1 MTTKHLH
8 RVKRHTKSRHTIQGT
23 ATCPRVSVYRGTRHL
38 YVQIIDDNTGRTIVG
53 LSDTKIM
60 PKGTGIARAEA
71 LGKELATLAKDKKI
85 TSVVFD
91 RGGFRYHGQVK
102 ALADTLRAE
111 GLKF

>member
-1 MTTKHLH
+1 MTTKLLH
-8 RVKRHTKSRHTIQGT
+8 RVKRHIKSRHTIQGT
-23 ATCPRVSVYRGTRHL
+23 AACPRVSVYRGTRHL
-38 YVQIIDDNTGRTIVG
+38 YVQIIDDSSSRTIVG
-53 LSDTKIM
+53 LSDAKIA

-71 LGKELATLAKDKKI
+71 LGKELAKLAKDKKI